1 MFKSFQRRFGHSGRS
16 TEGVAVWTAKTDT
29 IWNLK
34 KGCLRGTGL
43 AAVNGPSQFRVVFPV
58 GSASVGVLKPL
69 GGGGCLAKV
78 GQERQVFESD
88 TSSWTWAVS
97 LSSVITLLHAL
108 VSVHGAPLLHLPRHD
123 GLSCELRGVFLLCS
137 L

>member
-1 MFKSFQRRFGHSGRS
+1 MFKSFQRFGHSGRS
-16 TEGVAVWTAKTDT
+16 TEGDAVWTAKTDT

-34 KGCLRGTGL
+34 KGCLRGTGP
-43 AAVNGPSQFRVVFPV
+43 AAVNGPSQFRVVFP
-58 GSASVGVLKPL
+58 VGVLKPL

-108 VSVHGAPLLHLPRHD
+108 VSVHEPSTSP
-123 GLSCELRGVFLLCS
+123 SQP
-137 L
+137 

>member
-16 TEGVAVWTAKTDT
+16 TEGDAVWTAKTDT

-34 KGCLRGTGL
+34 KGCLRGTDP

-69 GGGGCLAKV
+69 GGGACLAKV
-78 GQERQVFESD
+78 GQERQVFESG
-88 TSSWTWAVS
+88 TSPWTWAVS
-97 LSSVITLLHAL
+97 LSAVITLLHAL
-108 VSVHGAPLLHLPRHD
+108 VSVHEPLYFTFPD
-123 GLSCELRGVFLLCS
+123 MMGSTMS
-137 L
+137 